1 MRRTFARLASFLF
14 RGRLES
20 ELARE
25 VASHLALL
33 EEEFERR
40 GMSAREARLAAMR
53 AYGGVEQAKELH
65 RDARSYV
72 WLEQLVQDLRH
83 AIRGLAK
90 SPGFVA
96 VAVLSLAFGIGVNTA
111 IFTLVNGILLKKL
124 PVAEPE
130 RMVQLKASVPRIN
143 NDVSGFSYPVFR
155 ELSAQT
161 ALFAKVAGFTQQSGV
176 LDLNG
181 APHQLALQVVT
192 GQYFSLFGGRPV
204 LGRLLGEGDDR
215 VVGAPAV
222 CVLSYKAWQTYL
234 NGDPHVLNRT
244 IHIDG
249 KPFEVVGVV
258 TPEFTGAEMQEQFDL
273 WAPTTVLP
281 YRDSPNF
288 IWIRTMARL
297 APGVSIAQA
306 RARLEAASAA
316 IESRLPKDRANAEAV
331 YRVTDGS
338 KGYDRYRNSLRD
350 PLVILMGAVTM
361 VLLVACANL
370 ANLLLA
376 RAHERVQEFAIKLAL
391 GVSRWRLV
399 RQLLMEAFL
408 LTFGGGVAA
417 VFLAYRLNDLLL
429 GLFNAGNHYQAMQVA
444 PDARVLLYTLAGCFA
459 TALIAGVYPAWQASR
474 ADAGPSLKNLSAGSV
489 RRSIVRRGLILVQ
502 VTLAVVLLFGASL
515 FTHSLSK
522 LKLVNLGY
530 DIDRVL
536 TVQIGRSGPR
546 LDAPKQRVSSMP
558 VLAAVLA
565 RVRQLPTVESAA
577 FTDASPLSGVYI
589 NTDVSLVEG
598 RGERREVEV
607 ARAMAGP
614 GYFSTLRMPL
624 LQGRDF
630 TATDRAGSQTV
641 VIINQ
646 RLAAQLGIEHDA
658 IGKHL
663 DGLGFDPDNASGEQ
677 QTPGAD
683 VGEIVGVVGNSRN
696 RDVREE
702 TRPMAFA
709 AFEQARVTG
718 GDLLIRYRGSPGELD
733 RDVRRIVKA
742 EAPGCQVSDSITM
755 ELLRDNLL
763 SQDRLLTFLSTLF
776 GVLGTVLVLVGIYG
790 LIAYSVTRRTREI
803 GIRISIGAQRGHVL
817 WLFLRESILLLC
829 AGALIGT
836 PLALALARFI
846 RNMLFD
852 LSPSSGLD
860 LGIALALLAA
870 GGLMAALVPGRR
882 AMRVDPVRALRYD

>member
-40 GMSAREARLAAMR
+40 GMSAKEARLAALR

-65 RDARSYV
+65 RDARSFV
-72 WLEQLVQDLRH
+72 WLEQLLQDLRH

-111 IFTLVNGILLKKL
+111 IFTLVNGILLKQL

-130 RMVQLKASVPRIN
+130 RIVQLQASVPRL
-143 NDVSGFSYPVFR
+143 NDHLSGFSYPVFR

-161 ALFAKVAGFTQQSGV
+161 AIFAKVAGFTQQSGV
-176 LDLNG
+176 LDLAG
-181 APHQLALQVVT
+181 TPHELAMQLVT

-204 LGRLLGEGDDR
+204 LGRLLGEEDNR

-222 CVLSYKAWQTYL
+222 CVLSYRAWQTYL

-244 IHIDG
+244 IRVDG

-258 TPEFTGAEMQEQFDL
+258 APEFTGAELQEQFDL

-281 YRDSPNF
+281 YRDSPNY

-297 APGVSIAQA
+297 APGVSFAEA
-306 RARLEAASAA
+306 RARLEAASAG

-338 KGYDRYRNSLRD
+338 KGYDRYRNDLRD

-399 RQLLMEAFL
+399 RQLLLEAFL
-408 LTFGGGVAA
+408 LTLGGGLAA

-429 GLFNAGNHYQAMQVA
+429 GLFNAGNRYQAMRVA

-459 TALIAGVYPAWQASR
+459 TALIAGLYPAWQASR
-474 ADAGPSLKNLSAGSV
+474 TDAGPGLKGSSGDV
-489 RRSIVRRGLILVQ
+489 RRSFVRRGLILVQ

-515 FTHSLSK
+515 FTHSLRK
-522 LKLVNLGY
+522 LKSVNLGY

-536 TVQIGRSGPR
+536 TVELNQSGPR
-546 LDAPKQRVSSMP
+546 FGSPKPRVSALP
-558 VLAAVLA
+558 VLANVLA
-565 RVRQLPTVESAA
+565 RVRQIPNVESAA
-577 FTDASPLSGVYI
+577 LTDASPLSGMYI

-607 ARAMAGP
+607 ARSMAGQ

-630 TATDRAGSQTV
+630 STADRAGSRTV

-646 RLAAQLGIEHDA
+646 RFAAQLGIEHDA

-663 DGLGFDPDNASGEQ
+663 DGLGFDPENAGGNEAPQ
-677 QTPGAD
+677 D
-683 VGEIVGVVGNSRN
+683 VVGEIVGIVGNSRN

-702 TRPMAFA
+702 ALPMAYV

-718 GDLLIRYRGSPGELD
+718 GDLLIRYRGPSRQLESA
-733 RDVRRIVKA
+733 VRQIVKT
-742 EAPGCQVSDSITM
+742 EAPGYQVSDSITM

-763 SQDRLLTFLSTLF
+763 SQDRLLTFLSALF
-776 GVLGTVLVLVGIYG
+776 GVLGTALALVGIYG

-829 AGALIGT
+829 AGAAIGT
-836 PLALALARFI
+836 PLALVLARFI
-846 RNMLFD
+846 RKMLFD
-852 LSPSSGLD
+852 LSPSSGMD
-860 LGIALALLAA
+860 IAVTLALLAA
-870 GGLMAALVPGRR
+870 GGLMAALAPGRR